1 LVHEFSVCQN
11 LLQQVE
17 ALARAHGAR
26 AVNRIRLQIGPLSGI
41 EAVLLEQA
49 FTLARTGTVA
59 DNAVLETESLPV
71 RVHCQACGAA
81 SDVPPNRLVCGAC
94 GDWHTELLSG
104 DEMLLASLE
113 LELEEDDV

>member
-1 LVHEFSVCQN
+1 MHEFSVCQN

-17 ALARAHGAR
+17 ALARTHRAR
-26 AVNRIRLQIGPLSGI
+26 AVSRIRLQIGLLSGI
-41 EAVLLEQA
+41 EAVLLAQA
-49 FTLARTGTVA
+49 FTVACAGTVA
-59 DNAVLETESLPV
+59 DGAVLETESLPV
-71 RVHCQACGAA
+71 RVRCQSCGAA

-104 DEMLLASLE
+104 DEMLLTSVE

>member
-1 LVHEFSVCQN
+1 MHEFSVCQN

-26 AVNRIRLQIGPLSGI
+26 AVSRIRLQLGPLSGI

-49 FTLARTGTVA
+49 FTVARAGTVA
-59 DNAVLETESLPV
+59 NGAMLETESLPV
-71 RVHCQACGAA
+71 RVRCQVCGVA
-81 SDVPPNRLVCGAC
+81 SEVPPNRLVCGAC

-113 LELEEDDV
+113 LELEEDNV